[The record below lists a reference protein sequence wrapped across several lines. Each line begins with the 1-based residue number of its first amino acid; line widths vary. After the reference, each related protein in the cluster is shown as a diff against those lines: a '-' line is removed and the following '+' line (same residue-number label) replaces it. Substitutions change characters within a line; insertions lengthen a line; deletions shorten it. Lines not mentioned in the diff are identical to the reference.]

1 MSTKT
6 PVGCLRCASRRL
18 KIRSAYTSQNLYR
31 ASRPFS
37 KSAAHLSSS
46 PVGQAKA
53 EFESSQKYCLNLLR
67 QVIHIFYF
75 RLDTN
80 QDGNL
85 TPTRKYDRPSYT
97 LSTFIPRHTLS
108 FYLALRALN
117 ISLSMIP
124 DTTSTPTIGLMRLQF
139 WRDTISQTLAGK
151 PPKEPIATL
160 LAAAL
165 SELDTRTGGQ
175 ARISKGWF
183 LRMIN
188 SREQYLTNTPYTS
201 LSALESYAENTY
213 STLLYLTLSALPLTS
228 VTADHLASHIGKAAG
243 ISAVLRGIP
252 LIAFP
257 PPPNHHSNQT
267 GVLGGGIG
275 APGSH
280 ARSGAITLPLDV
292 MAETGLKEE
301 DVFRHGA
308 EAPGLRDAVFT
319 VATRAS
325 DHLITARQMLKN
337 LRAGQD
343 VGHDFEHEGEE
354 GHEYNNASTSDNDS
368 GIATSNAQLEEV
380 ERAFGVLMPALSTS
394 LWLDR
399 LQAVDFDIFKPE
411 LRTSDWRLPW
421 KAYWANRR
429 RIF

>member
-1 MSTKT
+1 MSSK
-6 PVGCLRCASRRL
+6 PPIACLRCVSRRL
-18 KIRSAYTSQNLYR
+18 KIHPTHSPSRNLYHTG
-31 ASRPFS
+31 RPFS
-37 KSAAHLSSS
+37 ASATHLSSNTET
-46 PVGQAKA
+46 QARA
-53 EFESSQKYCLNLLR
+53 E
-67 QVIHIFYF
+67 
-75 RLDTN
+75 
-80 QDGNL
+80 
-85 TPTRKYDRPSYT
+85 KYDRPSYT
-97 LSTFIPRHTLS
+97 LSTFIPRHALS

-139 WRDTISQTLAGK
+139 WRDTITKTLAGK
-151 PPKEPIATL
+151 PPKEPIAIL
-160 LAAAL
+160 LASAL
-165 SELDTRTGGQ
+165 SDLDTRTGGQ

-183 LRMIN
+183 MRMIN
-188 SREQYLTNTPYTS
+188 SREQYLTNAPYTT

-243 ISAVLRGIP
+243 ISTVLRGIP

-257 PPPNHHSNQT
+257 PPPNHHSNQAR
-267 GVLGGGIG
+267 VSGGSG
-275 APGSH
+275 P
-280 ARSGAITLPLDV
+280 RTGAITLPLDI

-354 GHEYNNASTSDNDS
+354 GHEYHKHSNDTNGSDISTSNV
-368 GIATSNAQLEEV
+368 QLEEV
-380 ERAFGVLMPALSTS
+380 ERAFGVLMPAVSTS

-429 RIF
+429 KTF